1 MLSVIVP
8 IYNEEKYIAVC
19 LDSILSQDYP
29 HSDLEILL
37 VDGMST
43 DNTRTILK
51 KYLDRYNFIKLLDNP
66 KRIAPCAMNVGI
78 KAAKGDII
86 MRLDAHA
93 FYEEKYF
100 SKIVEWHKKMPDA
113 WNIGGICDTKV
124 IKQTPTSMA
133 IAKVMS
139 DKFGVGNSTFRTGSD
154 KEWLEADTVPFGCYK
169 REVFDKIGMYNE
181 KLVRVQDIELNKRV
195 KHAGGKIIMVPSI
208 KCTYIP
214 RDNYKAFYNNRY
226 LTGFWVIR
234 TCFITGTT
242 KNLGLRHFIPACF
255 VLSILLP
262 LLGMIFCPL
271 IGLISLFIVTLYGS
285 LMLARSITI
294 KDKTTT
300 VGHLFKA
307 FCCIHFSYGLG
318 SIVALFKSLFSKN
331 D

>member
-19 LDSILSQDYP
+19 LDSILRQDFP
-29 HSDLEILL
+29 QNNLEVLL

-43 DNTRTILK
+43 DKTREIVK
-51 KYLDRYNFIKLLDNP
+51 KYIDRYKFIKLLDNP

-86 MRLDAHA
+86 MRLDGHA
-93 FYEEKYF
+93 FYEKDYF
-100 SKIVEWHKKMPDA
+100 SKIVEWHKKIPEA
-113 WNIGGICDTKV
+113 WNVGGVCDTRV
-124 IKQTPTSMA
+124 IKQNPTSMA
-133 IAKVMS
+133 VAKVMS

-169 REVFDKIGMYNE
+169 REVFDKIGLYNE

-195 KHAGGKIIMVPSI
+195 KHAGGKIIMVPTI

-255 VLSILLP
+255 VMSIILP
-262 LLGMIFCPL
+262 ILGMLICPWF
-271 IGLISLFIVTLYGS
+271 GLISLFVVTLYCS
-285 LMLARSITI
+285 LMLMRSIQI
-294 KDKTTT
+294 KDNTTS

-318 SIVALFKSLFSKN
+318 SIVALCKSLLRKC
-331 D
+331 